1 MSRDPDEI
9 LTLAEIAAALKLDPR
24 TVKRAAYRL
33 GGECIGNRWR
43 FRWGTVMESF
53 GNANSAE
60 RQRKLLDGACN
71 YQRKDCGNA
80 VVSGRAQTRPGVD
93 GMQKMGVGKEKRT
106 AQGARRPADPY
117 GLRAACGLG

>member
-1 MSRDPDEI
+1 MQRDPDEI
-9 LTLAEIAAALKLDPR
+9 LTLAELATALKLDPR

-60 RQRKLLDGACN
+60 RQRELLDGACDN
-71 YQRKDCGNA
+71 QRKNCGNA
-80 VVSGRAQTRPGVD
+80 VISGRAQTRPGMD
-93 GMQKMGVGKEKRT
+93 GMQKMGGGAKKRT
-106 AQGARRPADPY
+106 APNREKPADPY
-117 GLRAACGLG
+117 GLRAAVGMG